1 MLGDGVEIYTRRL
14 FLVFHFELAA
24 GYLLN
29 LHESVS
35 SLEQF
40 GPATA
45 SQYELS
51 RKIRNRRE
59 RV

>member
-1 MLGDGVEIYTRRL
+1 LLRGGVESYTRRL
-14 FLVFHFELAA
+14 FLVFHIEQAV

-29 LHESVS
+29 LHESFS
-35 SLEQF
+35 SLEQSRR
-40 GPATA
+40 ATA

>member
-1 MLGDGVEIYTRRL
+1 MLGDGVETYTRRL
-14 FLVFHFELAA
+14 FLVFHFEQAVD
-24 GYLLN
+24 YLLN
-29 LHESVS
+29 LRESFS

-40 GPATA
+40 RRATA

>member
-1 MLGDGVEIYTRRL
+1 MLRDGVEIYTRRL
-14 FLVFHFELAA
+14 FLVFHIEQAA
-24 GYLLN
+24 DYLLN
-29 LHESVS
+29 LRESLF
-35 SLEQF
+35 SLEQLLR
-40 GPATA
+40 ATA

>member
-1 MLGDGVEIYTRRL
+1 LLGDGVEIYTRRL
-14 FLVFHFELAA
+14 FMVFHIEQAV

-29 LHESVS
+29 LRESFS

-40 GPATA
+40 RRATA

>member
-1 MLGDGVEIYTRRL
+1 LLGDGVEIYTRRL
-14 FLVFHFELAA
+14 FLVFHFEQAVD
-24 GYLLN
+24 YLLN
-29 LHESVS
+29 FASRYS

-40 GPATA
+40 RHATV